1 MARRHKLK
9 ILPEYF
15 EEVVSGKKTFEI
27 RMNDRDFQVGEEA
40 LLEEWIPSA
49 GYTGARAL
57 VKITYV
63 TDYGQQIGFVVFAHE
78 LLWHGTKEEE

>member
-1 MARRHKLK
+1 MPRHHNLK

-15 EEVVSGKKTFEI
+15 EAVVSGKKTFEV
-27 RMNDRDFQVGEEA
+27 RKNDRDFQVGDEV
-40 LLEEWIPSA
+40 LLEEFTLFG

-57 VKITYV
+57 VKITYI
-63 TDYGQQIGFVVFAHE
+63 TDYAQKNGFVVFAHE